1 MYKTAFRNQIRPGAR
16 PDHRTTLTCSSAS
29 STPAE
34 NLLYAQSEK
43 MKAAVAKGKANKA
56 TSLSLRRFSWE

>member
-1 MYKTAFRNQIRPGAR
+1 MYKTAFRNQQHTRGGTPCAN
-16 PDHRTTLTCSSAS
+16 PFA
-29 STPAE
+29 STPAD